1 MLSHRL
7 TTALVNLSTG
17 ISGNPIGNPSA
28 DTQDQLW
35 SIVNQTITSSSI
47 NSSET
52 NNITYNSLSP
62 SSSSSIQNLSNN
74 HYSHLA
80 SSLNSFDINPKTRN
94 PYGSGPVLPDD
105 NANWDG
111 LFQLIGLSLV
121 STLGSMG
128 GIFVISAIVV
138 IDTFQVRGNVYL
150 VSLSLSH
157 LLVTILVIPASCVAI
172 MANIPD
178 DPSICHFQWL
188 VTLSTL
194 TISIISFMFMSVEN
208 LKGLTAV
215 LSYEKCCTKLRIVL
229 IVIIIWLFGL
239 ALPLTQH
246 VNSFG
251 PSVCSGDR
259 ISYSTIDPTYHLIVS
274 ICLFIFPT
282 LVTLLCFTRCF
293 FITKWLRSQ
302 LEINPTEDPWAYML
316 TDESL
321 LKSNICVYIS
331 SFCMWTPLIITSI
344 VNIYSPVAQEWLNST
359 WYLALSHS
367 CVYSFLYAA
376 TNRDFAEAFFKLFY
390 YCCCK
395 SHVNWARKGCGPR
408 RGPSYDPMGLRVHI
422 IPGLNMCSQRRE
434 GGSSGGSAVGG
445 GSTSFSTRLTSS
457 GGGGSM
463 GGGSSLGHHSG
474 GGFSFGGHGSGSG
487 GGGGSGFGH
496 SIGGS
501 SCTSGPFARSFQSA
515 RAYRTTGDL

>member
-1 MLSHRL
+1 M
-7 TTALVNLSTG
+7 TALVNLSTG
-17 ISGNPIGNPSA
+17 NSGNPNDSPSF
-28 DTQDQLW
+28 DTQEQFW
-35 SIVNQTITSSSI
+35 SILNQTNSTSISSI
-47 NSSET
+47 NSSESNDT
-52 NNITYNSLSP
+52 FNNGSHPYYP
-62 SSSSSIQNLSNN
+62 SSSILSN

-80 SSLNSFDINPKTRN
+80 SSLNSFEINPKTRN
-94 PYGSGPVLPDD
+94 PYGAGPVLPDD

-150 VSLSLSH
+150 VSLALSH

-172 MANIPD
+172 MANIPG

-194 TISIISFMFMSVEN
+194 TISVISFMLMSVEN
-208 LKGLTAV
+208 LKGLTSII
-215 LSYEKCCTKLRIVL
+215 SYEKCCTKLRIVIIVL
-229 IVIIIWLFGL
+229 ITWILGL

-246 VNSFG
+246 VNAYG

-259 ISYSTIDPTYHLIVS
+259 NSYSTINPTYHLIITISVL
-274 ICLFIFPT
+274 ILPT
-282 LVTLLCFTRCF
+282 LITLLCFTRCF
-293 FITKWLRSQ
+293 FIIKWLRSQ
-302 LEINPTEDPWAYML
+302 LEIHPTEDPWAYML
-316 TDESL
+316 TDENL

-331 SFCMWTPLIITSI
+331 SFLMWTPLIIASI

-359 WYLALSHS
+359 WYLALCHS

-395 SHVNWARKGCGPR
+395 SHVTWQRKGGGPR
-408 RGPSYDPMGLRVHI
+408 RGPSYGPMGLRVHI
-422 IPGLNMCSQRRE
+422 IPGLNMYSQRRE
-434 GGSSGGSAVGG
+434 GGSSGGSVGVGG
-445 GSTSFSTRLTSS
+445 SSSFSTRITSS
-457 GGGGSM
+457 GGGSQ
-463 GGGSSLGHHSG
+463 GGGSSFGHHS
-474 GGFSFGGHGSGSG
+474 GGFSFGGHS
-487 GGGGSGFGH
+487 SGFGGGH
-496 SIGGS
+496 SFGGGS
-501 SCTSGPFARSFQSA
+501 SCTSGPFARSFQSG
-515 RAYRTTGDL
+515 RAYKTTGDL